1 MSDSD
6 SFITEVTEEVRRDQ
20 LFQYLRRY
28 GWIAVA
34 VVLVL
39 VGGTAFN
46 EWRKAEARAEA
57 QARGDAMLAA
67 IRRDEPAA
75 RAEALT
81 GLDPEGASV
90 AVSNMLA
97 AAELQQ
103 AGDTEGAVTALEAVA
118 TDEAV
123 PAIYRDLAALK
134 GAMVGA
140 GVRDAETRRA
150 TLAGLSR
157 PGAPFRMIAQEQL
170 ALIAVDEGETD
181 AAVEQ
186 FRAIAVDAEATRGL
200 RERALQMI
208 VALGGEI
215 EDLALPGGE

>member
-6 SFITEVTEEVRRDQ
+6 SFINEVTEEVRRDQ

-67 IRRDEPAA
+67 IRQDAPRA

-90 AVSNMLA
+90 AVSKMLA

-103 AGDTEGAVTALEAVA
+103 AGDAQGAVAAFDAVV
-118 TDEAV
+118 TTEAV

-140 GVRDAETRRA
+140 GVRDVETRRA
-150 TLAGLSR
+150 TLSELAQ
-157 PGAPFRMIAQEQL
+157 PGAPFRLNAQEQL
-170 ALIAVDEGETD
+170 ALIAVEQGETD
-181 AAVEQ
+181 AAIAQ
-186 FRAIAVDAEATRGL
+186 FRAIAVDAEATQGL
-200 RERALQMI
+200 RQRAVQMI
-208 VALGGEI
+208 VALGGEVA
-215 EDLALPGGE
+215 DLSMPGDQ

>member
-6 SFITEVTEEVRRDQ
+6 SFINEVTEEVRRDQ

-67 IRRDEPAA
+67 IRQDAPGA

-90 AVSNMLA
+90 AVSKMLA

-103 AGDTEGAVTALEAVA
+103 AGDAQGAVAAFDAVV
-118 TDEAV
+118 TTEAV

-140 GVRDAETRRA
+140 GVRDVETRRA
-150 TLAGLSR
+150 TLSELAQ
-157 PGAPFRMIAQEQL
+157 PGAPFRLNAQEQL
-170 ALIAVDEGETD
+170 ALIAVEQGETD
-181 AAVEQ
+181 AAIAQ
-186 FRAIAVDAEATRGL
+186 FRAIAVDAEATQGL
-200 RERALQMI
+200 RQRAVQMI
-208 VALGGEI
+208 VALGGEVA
-215 EDLALPGGE
+215 DLSLPGDQ

>member
-6 SFITEVTEEVRRDQ
+6 SFINEVTEEVRRDQ

-67 IRRDEPAA
+67 IRQNAPGA

-90 AVSNMLA
+90 AVSKMLA

-103 AGDTEGAVTALEAVA
+103 AGDAQGAVAAFDAVV
-118 TDEAV
+118 TTEAV

-140 GVRDAETRRA
+140 GVRDVETRRA
-150 TLAGLSR
+150 TLSELAQ
-157 PGAPFRMIAQEQL
+157 PGAPFRLNAQEQL
-170 ALIAVDEGETD
+170 ALIAVEQGETD
-181 AAVEQ
+181 AAIAQ
-186 FRAIAVDAEATRGL
+186 FRAIAVDAEATQGL
-200 RERALQMI
+200 RQRAVQMI
-208 VALGGEI
+208 VALGGEVA
-215 EDLALPGGE
+215 DLSLPGDQ

>member
-6 SFITEVTEEVRRDQ
+6 SFINEVTEEVRRDQ

-67 IRRDEPAA
+67 IRQDAPGA

-90 AVSNMLA
+90 AVSKMLA

-103 AGDTEGAVTALEAVA
+103 AGDAQGAVAAFDAVV
-118 TDEAV
+118 TTEAV

-140 GVRDAETRRA
+140 GVRDVETRRA
-150 TLAGLSR
+150 TLSELAQ
-157 PGAPFRMIAQEQL
+157 PGAPFRLNAQEQL
-170 ALIAVDEGETD
+170 ALIAVEEGETD
-181 AAVEQ
+181 AAIAQ
-186 FRAIAVDAEATRGL
+186 FRAIAVDAEATQGL
-200 RERALQMI
+200 RQRAVQMI
-208 VALGGEI
+208 VALGGEVA
-215 EDLALPGGE
+215 DLSLPGDQ

>member
-6 SFITEVTEEVRRDQ
+6 SFISEVTEEVRRDQ

-67 IRRDEPAA
+67 IRRDAPAA
-75 RAEALT
+75 RAEALR
-81 GLDPEGASV
+81 GLDAEGGSV

-103 AGDTEGAVTALEAVA
+103 AGDAEGAVAALEAVA